1 MRIGL
6 LALARPT
13 FDLGLAEEKLA
24 GMLARLDAITI
35 EDLCH
40 AAEQS
45 AVRREIKDGIDFAI

>member
-1 MRIGL
+1 MAPFWL
-6 LALARPT
+6 EHEQA
-13 FDLGLAEEKLA
+13 
-24 GMLARLDAITI
+24 MLARLDAITI